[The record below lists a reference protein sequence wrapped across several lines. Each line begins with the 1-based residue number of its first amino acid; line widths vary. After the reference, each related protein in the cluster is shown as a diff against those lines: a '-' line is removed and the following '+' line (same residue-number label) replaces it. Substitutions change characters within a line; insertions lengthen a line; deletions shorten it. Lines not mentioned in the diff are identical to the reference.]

1 MEQDRD
7 VRAELTRRYGLLQPG
22 GTTLTPV
29 FYLAAGCGNPAN
41 QLVKTV

>member
-22 GTTLTPV
+22 GTLTPV